1 MFLTPLFVALLA
13 APVWSDS
20 HRFIQ
25 VQGMGQVEV
34 VPDMATVN
42 FAINHQERTAQQAF
56 GKVADSS
63 NRVIAELK
71 AAGIPE
77 KDIQTN
83 GLSLNQ
89 VFDHRN
95 SNNEPPKL
103 VGFFASNRLSV
114 RVRDIGGVG
123 PIIDR
128 IIAAGVNSFQ
138 GIAFEVSDPTAAQN
152 ASRRAAVDDAM
163 AKARLYADSAEVTL
177 GDVMEISEVGAN
189 QPSGPIMRVES
200 MRADSMPIAPGTQS
214 INVNILLK
222 VSLR

>member
-1 MFLTPLFVALLA
+1 MRMFLTPLFVALLA

-95 SNNEPPKL
+95 SN
-103 VGFFASNRLSV
+103 
-114 RVRDIGGVG
+114 
-123 PIIDR
+123 
-128 IIAAGVNSFQ
+128 
-138 GIAFEVSDPTAAQN
+138 
-152 ASRRAAVDDAM
+152 
-163 AKARLYADSAEVTL
+163 
-177 GDVMEISEVGAN
+177 
-189 QPSGPIMRVES
+189 
-200 MRADSMPIAPGTQS
+200 
-214 INVNILLK
+214 
-222 VSLR
+222 